1 MRICLMLLII
11 RKIKIKNTMSRIMSL
26 PELLKL
32 KGISLLEKL
41 NSYKC
46 VCT

>member
-1 MRICLMLLII
+1 
-11 RKIKIKNTMSRIMSL
+11 MSRIMSL

-41 NSYKC
+41 NSYVYVPNNGIKINQTKTHRTKE
-46 VCT
+46 VE